1 MDTKYRMSRGT
12 TKEQHSHNKMATVDT
27 MFGVIAE
34 DPAAS
39 VSRTLL
45 FVEQVGHTDEED
57 AAFPTGIVF
66 YLFLIITVPFVLGP
80 CYALYLYFRPP
91 APPPDV
97 TELELRYQ
105 KELRYQVIEAR
116 LISKRVIAHDELC
129 DQVVALSS
137 DADADVESV
146 DTNGKECMICFE
158 PFEPD
163 DIVSWSF
170 TCEHVSHHSC
180 IKAWLLKHDSCPTCR
195 QTILPLD
202 ATLKHG
208 EQANSS
214 IDCFYCQHHGLVRL
228 NLKSLRLPDTSRE
241 LCKRAA
247 HTCSPKI
254 LAQHGRQVIEIETPI
269 DNTDGASVSNNSVG
283 SSSSEPQLD
292 LPQTG
297 ADVHISIPSVSSLN
311 ANGDGDDDSQL
322 ELSV

>member
-1 MDTKYRMSRGT
+1 
-12 TKEQHSHNKMATVDT
+12 

-34 DPAAS
+34 DPAAAAAA
-39 VSRTLL
+39 VSRTLQ
-45 FVEQVGHTDEED
+45 FVEQVGDTNNED
-57 AAFPTGIVF
+57 AAISTDIVF
-66 YLFLIITVPFVLGP
+66 YVFLITTVPFVVLAP
-80 CYALYLYFRPP
+80 LYALYLYFRPP
-91 APPPDV
+91 AAPPDV

-105 KELRYQVIEAR
+105 RELRYQVIEAR
-116 LISKRVIAHDELC
+116 LISKRVVAHDELC
-129 DQVVALSS
+129 DEVVAPSS
-137 DADADVESV
+137 DAESVSV

-170 TCEHVSHHSC
+170 TCEHVSHHAC
-180 IKAWLLKHDSCPTCR
+180 IKAWLLKHDSCPSCR

-208 EQANSS
+208 EKANSS
-214 IDCFYCQHHGLVRL
+214 TDCFYCQQHGLVRL
-228 NLKSLRLPDTSRE
+228 KSLSLRDTSRE

-254 LAQHGRQVIEIETPI
+254 LAQHGRQVIETETPI
-269 DNTDGASVSNNSVG
+269 DTDGASVSNNSVG
-283 SSSSEPQLD
+283 SSSSQPQLD

-297 ADVHISIPSVSSLN
+297 TDVHISIPSVSSLN
-311 ANGDGDDDSQL
+311 VDDDDDSQL